1 MAPRSLALPLLV
13 AVISMLAAGP
23 VVAACVDWSV
33 AAPTAPHAP
42 FDGPFFHDLPGGVMR
57 EGFLTKHLL
66 SSSGLYFTQTLYVFD
81 VRVAGQPREMGSLGA
96 DGSWLYDSPATFALE
111 DVDGDHCVV
120 STYGTYGHGRALF
133 TSTPTGGVRAH
144 LSTFRG
150 KVSLHGGRAFQI
162 IDDPW
167 EPGLGVACLNI
178 STPAT
183 PVTLGQ
189 LAGSFTDLKALDDS
203 RVLMRT
209 GDGRLQVVDFA
220 TPATPVLR
228 GSLTIAFTRWLGTAG
243 GRVVIVAGTQTVGI
257 DVSDPD
263 DPYVAWWVPG
273 AATAMT
279 TDGDLMALGFE
290 GTGATLA
297 LFDISG
303 GAPNPLNSAFG
314 NEPSTSIGLAI
325 SGDVLYTGGICA
337 YDITDPE
344 NPLWLGQA
352 GVTCNHAGAL
362 DVSSTFTVAGEELI
376 TPHGLVWAHCAD
388 AADVPAS
395 PAALTVAAHP
405 NPFNPMTTITFT
417 TAQDGP
423 VSVALYDAR
432 GRLVRSL
439 ADGTMAAGPQAVRW
453 DGRGDD
459 GQVAAAGMYVVRVT
473 TPAGVSV
480 GKVVMAK

>member
-1 MAPRSLALPLLV
+1 MALRSLALPLV
-13 AVISMLAAGP
+13 FAVISLSPAGP
-23 VVAACVDWSV
+23 AAAACVDWSV
-33 AAPTAPHAP
+33 DAPTAPHVT
-42 FDGPFFHDLPGGVMR
+42 FDGPTFHYLEGGVMR
-57 EGFLTKHLL
+57 GGFLTKYQLY
-66 SSSGLYFTQTLYVFD
+66 SGGIYFSQVLYVFD
-81 VRVAGQPREMGSLGA
+81 VRVEGQPREMGSLSA
-96 DGSWLYDSPATFALE
+96 NGSWLSESPTTFALE

-120 STYGTYGHGRALF
+120 SMYGSYAHGRALF
-133 TSTPTGGVRAH
+133 TSTPTGDVTTYLAI
-144 LSTFRG
+144 FRG
-150 KVSLHGGRAFQI
+150 KVSLHGNRAFQI
-162 IDDPW
+162 VDDVW
-167 EPGLGVACLNI
+167 EPGLGIACLDI

-209 GDGRLQVVDFA
+209 GDGRLQVVDFT
-220 TPATPVLR
+220 TPSTPVLR
-228 GSLTIAFTRWLGTAG
+228 GSLTTAFTRWLGFAG
-243 GRVVIVAGTQTVGI
+243 GRVVIAAGTQTLGI

-263 DPYVAWWVPG
+263 NPYVAWWVSG

-314 NEPSTSIGLAI
+314 NEPSTSIGLRI
-325 SGDVLYTGGICA
+325 DGNVLYTGGICA
-337 YDITDPE
+337 YDISDPE
-344 NPLWLGQA
+344 NPQWLGQA
-352 GVTCNHAGAL
+352 GVTCNSAGGA
-362 DVSSTFTVAGEELI
+362 VTSSTLTVAGDELI
-376 TPHGLVWAHCAD
+376 TPRGLVWAHCASV
-388 AADVPAS
+388 ADVPAS

-405 NPFNPMTTITFT
+405 NPFNPTTTITFT
-417 TAQDGP
+417 TPQDGP

-432 GRLVRSL
+432 GRLVRTL
-439 ADGTMAAGPQAVRW
+439 ADRAMAAGRQAINW

-473 TPAGVSV
+473 TPAGAAG